1 MKKQLSFKKNE
12 IILKDGEIG
21 EGFYILEEGE
31 LAVVRDGL
39 VLNEISQKGAIFGEL
54 SGLLKYK
61 RKASIRAKTDVKATH
76 IEKSLESVV
85 AQNPNFAVKLIRS
98 LGRRLYAMNELV
110 IEGNQRNNILEGD
123 QQDENFS
130 ADDEQVKILIVEDKP
145 MVMNQLKELCESNKW
160 SPTEATDS
168 NRALELCKKLSFSSI
183 IISCSLD
190 SDSTLALRR
199 KLKTNALSKNTPV
212 IGLVVKG
219 DKDMENVA
227 LEVGFDQV
235 INKPINPDLAST
247 ALYRAMN
254 LDSSAQ
260 YFKLMEEVLYFK
272 IPRSSSTNLIS
283 DIKANL
289 KPRIIS
295 TVNAGIDKIIV
306 DVSELTEMGE
316 GTLDLVGEFAEYIED
331 NNFSFRVV
339 LIGDPKDRDSWLN
352 LDGCENWEVCDS
364 FDSAIQHLSN
374 EN

>member
-98 LGRRLYAMNELV
+98 LGRRLYTMNELV

-227 LEVGFDQV
+227 LEVGFDQI
-235 INKPINPDLAST
+235 INKPINSDLAST

-339 LIGDPKDRDSWLN
+339 LIGDSKDRDSWLN

>member
-98 LGRRLYAMNELV
+98 LGRRLYTMNELV

-130 ADDEQVKILIVEDKP
+130 ADDEQAKILIVEDKP

-227 LEVGFDQV
+227 LEVGFDQI

-339 LIGDPKDRDSWLN
+339 LIGDSKDRDSWLN

>member
-98 LGRRLYAMNELV
+98 LGRRLYTMNELV

-130 ADDEQVKILIVEDKP
+130 ADDEQAKILIVEDKP

-227 LEVGFDQV
+227 LEVGFDQI
-235 INKPINPDLAST
+235 INKPINSDLAST

-339 LIGDPKDRDSWLN
+339 LIGDSKDRDSWLN

>member
-1 MKKQLSFKKNE
+1 
-12 IILKDGEIG
+12 
-21 EGFYILEEGE
+21 
-31 LAVVRDGL
+31 
-39 VLNEISQKGAIFGEL
+39 
-54 SGLLKYK
+54 
-61 RKASIRAKTDVKATH
+61 
-76 IEKSLESVV
+76 
-85 AQNPNFAVKLIRS
+85 
-98 LGRRLYAMNELV
+98 
-110 IEGNQRNNILEGD
+110 
-123 QQDENFS
+123 
-130 ADDEQVKILIVEDKP
+130 
-145 MVMNQLKELCESNKW
+145 
-160 SPTEATDS
+160 
-168 NRALELCKKLSFSSI
+168 
-183 IISCSLD
+183 
-190 SDSTLALRR
+190 
-199 KLKTNALSKNTPV
+199 
-212 IGLVVKG
+212 
-219 DKDMENVA
+219 MENVA

>member
-98 LGRRLYAMNELV
+98 LGRRLYTMNELV

-227 LEVGFDQV
+227 LEVGFDQI

>member
-1 MKKQLSFKKNE
+1 MKKQLSFKKND

-98 LGRRLYAMNELV
+98 LGRRLYTMNELV

>member
-1 MKKQLSFKKNE
+1 MKKQLSFKKND

-98 LGRRLYAMNELV
+98 LGRRLYTMNELV

-227 LEVGFDQV
+227 LEVGFDQI

>member
-1 MKKQLSFKKNE
+1 MKKQLSFKKND

-98 LGRRLYAMNELV
+98 LGRRLYTMNELV

-227 LEVGFDQV
+227 LEVGFDQI

-339 LIGDPKDRDSWLN
+339 LIGDSKDRDSWLN

>member
-98 LGRRLYAMNELV
+98 LGRRLYTMNELV

-199 KLKTNALSKNTPV
+199 KLKTNALSKNSPV

-227 LEVGFDQV
+227 LEVGFDQI

-339 LIGDPKDRDSWLN
+339 LIGDSKDRDSWLN

>member
-1 MKKQLSFKKNE
+1 M
-12 IILKDGEIG
+12 
-21 EGFYILEEGE
+21 
-31 LAVVRDGL
+31 
-39 VLNEISQKGAIFGEL
+39 
-54 SGLLKYK
+54 
-61 RKASIRAKTDVKATH
+61 
-76 IEKSLESVV
+76 
-85 AQNPNFAVKLIRS
+85 
-98 LGRRLYAMNELV
+98 
-110 IEGNQRNNILEGD
+110 EGD